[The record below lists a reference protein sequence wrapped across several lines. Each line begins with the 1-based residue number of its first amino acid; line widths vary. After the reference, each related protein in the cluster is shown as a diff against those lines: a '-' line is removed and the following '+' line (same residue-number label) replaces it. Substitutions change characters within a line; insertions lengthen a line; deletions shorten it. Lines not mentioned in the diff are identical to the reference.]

1 MVYLRRLHLGPVAGT
16 TLASLVLVVGAWL
29 FASAVA
35 GIDGSGQRF
44 VPGPV
49 DLINSF
55 DRFAD
60 YWPGGLGVASIQL
73 GGKASAATVT
83 LGWGYNTLLT
93 LFLTV
98 AGVVLGTVVSL
109 ALAVGVSWSSYVRR
123 AASLP
128 AHVGRLLPLLA
139 MTALFALW
147 FGDSH
152 LGYIFFVAFTSFA
165 LVFPIALGAI
175 ANVPQYYSQYS
186 RSLGAGAGRTYF
198 EVVLPAALPPIRS
211 GVLLAVG
218 FGWSAAIAAEYVS
231 AQYGLGHV
239 VKNAEY
245 FGRTGLLGL
254 IALEALA
261 LAAISLY
268 LTDRG
273 LRWATRWAE

>member
-1 MVYLRRLHLGPVAGT
+1 MTRLRTLRPGAVPRMTVASFVLVLGLWL
-16 TLASLVLVVGAWL
+16 LASAL
-29 FASAVA
+29 A
-35 GIDGSGQRF
+35 GQDAAHQRF
-44 VPGPV
+44 VPGPI
-49 DLINSF
+49 DLVNSF
-55 DRFAD
+55 KRFAN
-60 YWPGGLGVASIQL
+60 YWPGGLGVASTEL
-73 GGKASAATVT
+73 GGSVTTSTVV

-93 LFLTV
+93 VAHTV
-98 AGVVLGTVVSL
+98 AGVALGTVVSL
-109 ALAVGVSWSSYVRR
+109 LFAIAVSWSRYIRR
-123 AASLP
+123 AASIP

-152 LGYIFFVAFTSFA
+152 LGYVLFVAFTSFA

-175 ANVPQYYSQYS
+175 ANVPGYYAQWAN
-186 RSLGAGAGRTYF
+186 SLGANRARTYF

-231 AQYGLGHV
+231 AQYGLGHI

-254 IALEALA
+254 IAFETLV
-261 LAAISLY
+261 LAALSLFFA
-268 LTDRG
+268 DRAM
-273 LRWATRWAE
+273 RWATRWAE